1 MASLTV
7 YADVIVPNS
16 VIAAGVRGKQIRKN
30 TRTTAMNGTVQVNID
45 WSRTLRQYELGII
58 PMLAAQWRAIEGLH
72 EVTEGGAFG
81 MLLQDPKDSG
91 VLITEGLLQAY
102 SASTTA
108 LLGTMGT
115 GFGTPVHKLHK
126 RYTSAGSSRTKDRAI
141 TRPWASSFVL
151 KRGGSTVTMGAGAGN
166 AALDATTGTVTFV
179 ADATSSAT
187 SITVGATT
195 QVVTTTNP
203 GTLIT
208 GQRIYLAGFTGAD
221 AALVNGQSHLISN
234 VTGAGP
240 YTFTL
245 ATVTTGKTI
254 TLGSGSAAKYPQAS
268 EALTWQGN
276 FYVPVQFAND
286 EIDWE
291 LVASGPVDAR
301 LLAGPSV
308 TLLEVRE

>member
-45 WSRTLRQYELGII
+45 WSRTLRQYELGVI
-58 PMLAAQWRAIEGLH
+58 PMPAAQWRAIEGLH
-72 EVTEGGAFG
+72 EVTDGGAFG

-102 SASTTA
+102 SATTTA

-126 RYTSAGSSRTKDRAI
+126 RYTSAGSGRTKDRAI

-151 KRGGSTVTMGAGAGN
+151 KRGGSTVTLGAGAGN

-179 ADATSSAT
+179 ADATSAAT
-187 SITVGATT
+187 GITVGATT

-203 GTLIT
+203 GTLTI
-208 GQRIYLAGFTGAD
+208 GQRIYLTGFTGAD

-240 YTFTL
+240 FTFTL
-245 ATVTTGKTI
+245 ATVTTGK
-254 TLGSGSAAKYPQAS
+254 
-268 EALTWQGN
+268 ALTWQGN